1 MKCDPQASLL
11 ACNLANPCL
20 GHKPK
25 AKVATSPNLTNSKC
39 LFGELEKYLFS
50 DYMIASR

>member
-1 MKCDPQASLL
+1 VTPGFPL

-25 AKVATSPNLTNSKC
+25 AKVTTSMDYHKRDSKKSTINQ
-39 LFGELEKYLFS
+39 F
-50 DYMIASR
+50 